1 MRGDESRCVNSV
13 DGVNVAGVTA
23 ELETFVRGATP
34 KNGSGDGFITT
45 KSYAVCGRERALA
58 LVERVRP
65 ILDRL
70 YPEWR
75 DENPERKTFEFAPEH
90 DASQRLLER
99 LRSRS
104 EIDELLG
111 DPDPAPQLDAG
122 RLHPLVW
129 TAASVQWSTG
139 HLHEAVL
146 AAAKAV
152 NSLLQNKLGWRD
164 VSEVKLVREAFTDK
178 APKPA
183 APRLRFDSIEDEQT
197 RDSMRDGA
205 MNFGVGCF
213 QGIRNPVGH
222 LPNDEHELTEQQAL
236 ERLAAWVEH
245 AELVAAEV
253 GK

>member
-1 MRGDESRCVNSV
+1 MTGPEGV
-13 DGVNVAGVTA
+13 DLQAVTT
-23 ELETFVRGATP
+23 ELETFVRDAAP
-34 KNGSGDGFITT
+34 ENGSGNGLITT
-45 KSYAVCGRERALA
+45 HNYAKCGRPKAIQLI
-58 LVERVRP
+58 ERVRP

-75 DENPERKTFEFAPEH
+75 DENPADGSFEFAPEH

-99 LRSRS
+99 LRSRTD
-104 EIDELLG
+104 IDAMLG
-111 DPDPAPQLDAG
+111 DPDPAPQLNAG

-129 TAASVQWSTG
+129 KAASVQWSTG

-152 NSLLQNKLGWRD
+152 NSLLQAKLDRRD

-178 APKPA
+178 PPNAGA
-183 APRLRFDSIEDEQT
+183 SRLRFDAIDDEQT
-197 RDSMRDGA
+197 RDSMREGA

-213 QGIRNPVGH
+213 QAIRNPVGH

-236 ERLAAWVEH
+236 ERLAAWSLFAGWVDQADLISVE
-245 AELVAAEV
+245 EPS
-253 GK
+253 

>member
-1 MRGDESRCVNSV
+1 MNGLEGV
-13 DGVNVAGVTA
+13 DLPAVTT
-23 ELETFVRGATP
+23 ELETFVRDAAP
-34 KNGSGDGFITT
+34 KNGSGDGFIT
-45 KSYAVCGRERALA
+45 SQNYAQCGRPKAIQ

-65 ILDRL
+65 NLDRL

-75 DENPERKTFEFAPEH
+75 DENSPRQTFEFASEH

-99 LRSRS
+99 LRSRA
-104 EIDELLG
+104 EIETLLG

-129 TAASVQWSTG
+129 RAASVQWPTG

-152 NSLLQNKLGWRD
+152 NSLLQTKLDRRD

-178 APKPA
+178 PPKA
-183 APRLRFDSIEDEQT
+183 GASRLRFNAIEDEQT

-213 QGIRNPVGH
+213 QAIRNPVGH
-222 LPNDEHELTEQQAL
+222 LPNDEHELSEQQAL
-236 ERLAAWVEH
+236 ERLAAWSLFAGWVDQ
-245 AELVAAEV
+245 AELAATESPS
-253 GK
+253 